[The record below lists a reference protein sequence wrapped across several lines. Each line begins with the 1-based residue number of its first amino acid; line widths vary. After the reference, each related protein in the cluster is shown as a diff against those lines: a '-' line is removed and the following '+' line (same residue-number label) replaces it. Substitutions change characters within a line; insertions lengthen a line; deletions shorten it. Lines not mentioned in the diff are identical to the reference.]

1 MVYVRAEAIYEQAQY
16 QPCVLNQIQFEN
28 VSRTKKSA
36 LMKETMELYRSRT
49 LDELIRKTHIAATHM
64 QVSGFKIISLFAK
77 LFQEVGLVERCVPF
91 VEKCAKTKN
100 SFNLRFVL
108 KEPKPLF
115 VGVKMGVTSSG
126 SADCNVT
133 AAKQVKLKIVL

>member
-64 QVSGFKIISLFAK
+64 QVSGFKIISLFANYFRR
-77 LFQEVGLVERCVPF
+77 LAWSSVVFL
-91 VEKCAKTKN
+91 
-100 SFNLRFVL
+100 SLRNVQ
-108 KEPKPLF
+108 KPRTRL
-115 VGVKMGVTSSG
+115 
-126 SADCNVT
+126 
-133 AAKQVKLKIVL
+133 I